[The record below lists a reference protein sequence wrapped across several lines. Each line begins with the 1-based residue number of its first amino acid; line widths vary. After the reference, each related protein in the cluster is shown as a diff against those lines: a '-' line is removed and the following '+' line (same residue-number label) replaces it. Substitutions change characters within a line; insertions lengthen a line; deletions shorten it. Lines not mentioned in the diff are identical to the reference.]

1 MSVSETGRR
10 DYRDSTIVDLFEAQ
24 ARQSPDALAIVTG
37 DQKLPYLVLNARA
50 NQLARLLRGLG
61 VGPETF
67 VGVCLERS
75 VDLVVALL
83 GTLKA
88 GGVYV
93 PLDPHYP
100 AERLSFMV
108 RDTEAPVLLT
118 NEPFLSRLAGVGGRR
133 VVCLDSCRQE
143 ISTYPKDDLPGKV
156 SGDNLAFVLY
166 TSGSMGQPKG
176 VLMEHKGFC
185 NLSAIHRQAFGL
197 GKGSRVL
204 LFGAPSHG
212 NAVIETVVT
221 LSTGATLCVEPYES
235 LVPGPALLRVLR
247 ECGVTNLH
255 IPPTALAALPV
266 EPLPSLRVLT
276 VGGEPLPKQLVSRWA
291 KGRRFF
297 NSYGTTET
305 NWLAFT
311 ELHDGDDTELF
322 PVGRPIANVE
332 AYIVDTELQPLPQ
345 DSPGELYIGGIGLA
359 RGYLNRPEL
368 TAEKFIQ
375 NPFSSESGAR
385 LYKTG
390 DLARYLPDGN
400 IEFLGR
406 LDHQVK
412 IRGFRIELE
421 EIELALG
428 QHPAVQETVVL
439 AREDGPDDSL
449 TPLRTDKRLVAYV
462 VADQQKPLTI
472 SDLRSFLKEKL
483 PDYMVPSAF
492 VMLDALPLL
501 PNGKLDRK
509 ALPVPDKS
517 RPTLDTP
524 FVAARTPV
532 EKDLATIWAEV
543 LSLDQVGINDKFFD
557 LGGHSLRAV
566 QVISRVINAFKL
578 ELPIK
583 FLLESPTI
591 ADMTV
596 VITQNMANKA
606 GEEEL
611 SRMLAE
617 LESIT
622 DKEAQR
628 RLEDENK

>member
-1 MSVSETGRR
+1 M
-10 DYRDSTIVDLFEAQ
+10 
-24 ARQSPDALAIVTG
+24 
-37 DQKLPYLVLNARA
+37 
-50 NQLARLLRGLG
+50 
-61 VGPETF
+61 
-67 VGVCLERS
+67 
-75 VDLVVALL
+75 
-83 GTLKA
+83 
-88 GGVYV
+88 
-93 PLDPHYP
+93 
-100 AERLSFMV
+100 
-108 RDTEAPVLLT
+108 
-118 NEPFLSRLAGVGGRR
+118 
-133 VVCLDSCRQE
+133 
-143 ISTYPKDDLPGKV
+143 
-156 SGDNLAFVLY
+156 
-166 TSGSMGQPKG
+166 
-176 VLMEHKGFC
+176 
-185 NLSAIHRQAFGL
+185 
-197 GKGSRVL
+197 
-204 LFGAPSHG
+204 
-212 NAVIETVVT
+212 
-221 LSTGATLCVEPYES
+221 
-235 LVPGPALLRVLR
+235 
-247 ECGVTNLH
+247 
-255 IPPTALAALPV
+255 
-266 EPLPSLRVLT
+266 
-276 VGGEPLPKQLVSRWA
+276 
-291 KGRRFF
+291 
-297 NSYGTTET
+297 
-305 NWLAFT
+305 
-311 ELHDGDDTELF
+311 
-322 PVGRPIANVE
+322 
-332 AYIVDTELQPLPQ
+332 
-345 DSPGELYIGGIGLA
+345 
-359 RGYLNRPEL
+359 
-368 TAEKFIQ
+368 
-375 NPFSSESGAR
+375 
-385 LYKTG
+385 
-390 DLARYLPDGN
+390 ARYLPDGN

-412 IRGFRIELE
+412 IRGFRIELG
-421 EIELALG
+421 EIEVVLG

-439 AREDGPDDSL
+439 AREDGPDDSS

-462 VADQQKPLTI
+462 VTDQQKPLTI

-517 RPTLDTP
+517 RPTLDTL

-628 RLEDENK
+628 RLEDEIK